1 MKGPLALMYSKSH
14 VDRAA
19 DTWRAFIA
27 RDPLDEQIDLDGAAD
42 ALQVIDHYRACH
54 AYPLQKATVG
64 LRSSVLTERLPVAV
78 SQRHKRFMTILDKLA
93 REPSMK
99 LSRMQDIGGCRAVLP
114 DIRAVRAV
122 QQRLERRRGY
132 VRTVDYIDAPR
143 PSGYRGVHVMLRYD
157 ERVIEVQLRTQR
169 MHDWA
174 IVIERLGGRLH
185 LDIKSGNGPPELLE
199 FFRLVALIDQIL
211 ESGEHV
217 TDEVVSAVTVARV
230 RAIALIEE
238 MEAQR

>member
-1 MKGPLALMYSKSH
+1 VKALELRYSKSH

-19 DTWRAFIA
+19 DVWRAYLA
-27 RDPLDEQIDLDGAAD
+27 SGDTSDEAVGVAAE
-42 ALQVIDHYRACH
+42 ALAVIDHYRACH

-64 LRSSVLTERLPVAV
+64 LRSSVASEGAAVTV
-78 SQRHKRFMTILDKLA
+78 SQRHKRFTTILDKLE

-114 DIRAVRAV
+114 NITTVRAV

-132 VRTVDYIDAPR
+132 VRTVDYIESPR

-157 ERVIEVQLRTQR
+157 ERVIEVQLRTHR

-174 IVIERLGGRLH
+174 IVIERLGGRLN
-185 LDIKSGNGPPELLE
+185 LDIKSGNAPPDLLE
-199 FFRLVALIDQIL
+199 FFRLVALTDQIL
-211 ESGEHV
+211 ESGGLV
-217 TDEVVSAVTVARV
+217 TDELVSAVTHART
-230 RAIALIEE
+230 RALALIEE